1 MLDDPVS
8 PAVATQARIL
18 SLLRLLMLALGLG
31 TVTLFAT
38 GQGAEAVA
46 ALERARLLLVV
57 VCVLAALLAFSV
69 VWVRAR
75 WQLALHLVFDVMWIG
90 LLLYWT
96 GGVASTGVVLLFAV
110 VLIGNLVMPGY
121 LRFLLSSLTGMV
133 LSVVAAFYL
142 SDRSPFPPEVAAAS
156 PDLFAPGRVL
166 GNLALQI
173 VALFLVD
180 VLGGQLARRM
190 LESRVF
196 AGGVLDQLGEGVL
209 AVDGAS
215 QVAYANGES
224 AKLLGLAG
232 PPVAGTPLDRALPGS
247 GLALVRDLIATD
259 RLPALERWTGPGGR
273 QLVLR
278 VTQLRGRRGQQVGR
292 TLVIAD
298 ETRLRLLEDSAR
310 RAQALA
316 ALGEMAAGIAHEVR
330 NPLTSLRG
338 CAQELAEV
346 ATRGGRAEDAR
357 LAEIIV
363 TESDRLARIVGDFLE
378 LSRLRAPVRSE
389 VQIRP
394 VLEEVAVLLRS
405 RPDSPRDLDLE
416 VDVEADLPTVSAD
429 PDQLRQILINLGVNA
444 LEAMQRRP
452 RQLLRLRAAMAG
464 EDCPLDGDAI
474 RLSVLDTGSGIPR
487 DMRERVFTPFWSSKP
502 QGTGLGLS
510 VVGRIVKEHE
520 GILRLDSEP
529 DVGTEVVVFLP
540 IATQTRT
547 FRRALGA
554 S

>member
-1 MLDDPVS
+1 MSEPIS
-8 PAVATQARIL
+8 PALAAQARML
-18 SLLRLLMLALGLG
+18 SLLRLLLLALGLG
-31 TVTLFAT
+31 SVTLFAT
-38 GQGAEAVA
+38 GQGMEAVA
-46 ALERARLLLVV
+46 ALERARLLLVA
-57 VCVLAALLAFSV
+57 VCVLATVLAVSV
-69 VWVRAR
+69 SWVRSR
-75 WQLALHLVFDVMWIG
+75 WQLALHLVFDVVWIG
-90 LLLYWT
+90 MLLFWT

-142 SDRSPFPPEVAAAS
+142 SDRTPFPPEVAAVS
-156 PDLFAPGRVL
+156 PELFAPGRVL
-166 GNLALQI
+166 GTLALQI

-180 VLGGQLARRM
+180 ILAGQLAKRL

-209 AVDGAS
+209 AVDGAG
-215 QVAYANGES
+215 QVAYANAES
-224 AKLLGLAG
+224 AKLLGLVS
-232 PPVAGTPLDRALPGS
+232 PPQAGTPLDRAMPGDA
-247 GLALVRDLIATD
+247 LATVRDLLANE

-278 VTQLRGRRGQQVGR
+278 VTQLLGRRRQPIGR

-346 ATRGGRAEDAR
+346 ATRGGRGDDAR

-363 TESDRLARIVGDFLE
+363 AESDRLARIVGDFLE
-378 LSRLRAPVRSE
+378 LSRMRPPVRSE
-389 VQIRP
+389 VHVEDILDE
-394 VLEEVAVLLRS
+394 VLVLLRS
-405 RPDSPRDLDLE
+405 RADAPAGLAAT
-416 VDVEADLPTVSAD
+416 VEADPDLPTISAD
-429 PDQLRQILINLGVNA
+429 PDQLRQVLINLGVNA
-444 LEAMQRRP
+444 VEALQQRAGP
-452 RQLLRLRAAMAG
+452 RLQLRATLAD
-464 EDCPLDGDAI
+464 EDNPLDHDAI
-474 RLSVLDTGSGIPR
+474 RVSVLDNGPGIPS
-487 DMRERVFTPFWSSKP
+487 DQRERVFTPFWSTKP

-510 VVGRIVKEHE
+510 VVSRIVKDHE
-520 GILRLDSEP
+520 GILRIDAAP
-529 DVGTEVVVFLP
+529 GGGTEVVFYLP
-540 IATQTRT
+540 IVTQTRT
-547 FRRALGA
+547 FRRALGGR
-554 S
+554 